1 MPRSNK
7 KKKSKP
13 ERQSTPDPV
22 DIPFSVFEGAPSQMV
37 QQAIASGARHGIQL
51 LPGRVNQAVGDCAF
65 EAPLFNVNDRKC
77 FNETFPLST
86 DYYRRIWCADMENRL
101 FESPL
106 NPGYSFSDWHSG
118 WNKMKESNVYEVDY
132 FGDFIIPAVA
142 CGLKKI
148 ILIINANPQH
158 MRTPISVI
166 NPSSF
171 GVSPNS
177 QTPVVLSYNISHY
190 ESLHPADEM
199 DIAKSI
205 ELVQLFEE
213 GNYTKTFRDLPTLVN
228 LENIPKINKNG
239 TNVFKEERNKE
250 RNEDRNEDRDEERN
264 EERNEERDEGENEEK
279 NKEKKNEK
287 NKKNNKQKNELDEEC
302 IINNNSPEMTDLQ
315 KVSTERVTN
324 TEEVK
329 NDKRVKCDVEVNND
343 QEVNDD
349 QEVKDTEQVNGAE
362 EVNDGEEE
370 TNDKGVNDDDEDQ
383 LENEDEV
390 NNEDKAKNKYEVKKE
405 DEVKIQDEEN
415 EGLSTVPMI
424 ANAVDKW
431 TYVKNGKKIK
441 NNLSNFEP
449 YENFNK
455 FCVLDLLSKPVLR
468 TNSGKTKKEK
478 KSFSFREK
486 NRITSLLEKQIIEP
500 KLTNGKH
507 QSKVKKC

>member
-1 MPRSNK
+1 MLFNSIKMPRSNK

-13 ERQSTPDPV
+13 ERQNTPDLV
-22 DIPFSVFEGAPSQMV
+22 DIPSAVFEEAPSLMI

-158 MRTPISVI
+158 MRSPIYVI

-205 ELVQLFEE
+205 ELVQLIEE

-228 LENIPKINKNG
+228 LENIPKVNKNV

-250 RNEDRNEDRDEERN
+250 RNEDRNEERNEERNKKINEERKEERN
-264 EERNEERDEGENEEK
+264 EERTEERNEGENEEK
-279 NKEKKNEK
+279 NKEKKNEM
-287 NKKNNKQKNELDEEC
+287 NEENNEENNKEKNEHEEAC
-302 IINNNSPEMTDLQ
+302 IINDPTDFQ
-315 KVSTERVTN
+315 KVATERMTN
-324 TEEVK
+324 TNIQTADNFYRENFSPNLPSFRK
-329 NDKRVKCDVEVNND
+329 SVN
-343 QEVNDD
+343 
-349 QEVKDTEQVNGAE
+349 
-362 EVNDGEEE
+362 
-370 TNDKGVNDDDEDQ
+370 
-383 LENEDEV
+383 
-390 NNEDKAKNKYEVKKE
+390 
-405 DEVKIQDEEN
+405 
-415 EGLSTVPMI
+415 
-424 ANAVDKW
+424 
-431 TYVKNGKKIK
+431 KIK
-441 NNLSNFEP
+441 VRFDYVYL
-449 YENFNK
+449 
-455 FCVLDLLSKPVLR
+455 
-468 TNSGKTKKEK
+468 
-478 KSFSFREK
+478 SFSFF
-486 NRITSLLEKQIIEP
+486 S
-500 KLTNGKH
+500 
-507 QSKVKKC
+507 